1 MFWPICITICF
12 PYSYYRFQMQ
22 LEYFLCYIVIVL
34 CIFDTSLAKLYSAEC
49 AWITWNPFLAYF
61 CCKCFIIGIVR
72 EQKIHVYVQQS
83 SRITFP
89 FKPLIESG
97 SEFAQMKISLNSGAG
112 MAGTIL
118 NLLCLLWIRVFDG
131 KIYKQKTMIV

>member
-1 MFWPICITICF
+1 MFHYRNSTQAKDTCIC
-12 PYSYYRFQMQ
+12 
-22 LEYFLCYIVIVL
+22 
-34 CIFDTSLAKLYSAEC
+34 
-49 AWITWNPFLAYF
+49 
-61 CCKCFIIGIVR
+61 
-72 EQKIHVYVQQS
+72 QQS

-118 NLLCLLWIRVFDG
+118 NLLCLL
-131 KIYKQKTMIV
+131 